1 VRVIVALALTLL
13 LGAPLQVPAREVVI
27 TIDDLPIGGTV
38 NFSVADWERITSE
51 LVSALKRNAI
61 PAIGFVNEWKLQHD
75 GVVEPRRVAV
85 LRKWL
90 EAGLELGNH
99 SFSHL
104 DLHATPLDTFEKD
117 VLRGERVT
125 RALLAEAGRKLEFF
139 RHPFLHTGRTL
150 ETKHA
155 FELFLKEHGYRV
167 APVTIDNYDY
177 VFANAF
183 DRTKDIALRRT
194 IADAYLEYM
203 TDVVAFYERQSTA
216 IMGREMRQVL
226 LLHAT
231 ALNANTMD
239 ALARMFK
246 TRGYTFI
253 RLERALEDPAYESA
267 DTYIGP
273 GGITWLHRWALT
285 NGKRGPFFAG
295 EPIVPDWIEKA
306 AARPIP

>member
-1 VRVIVALALTLL
+1 MRVIVALALTLM
-13 LGAPLQVPAREVVI
+13 LGAPQPVPAREVVI
-27 TIDDLPIGGTV
+27 TIDDLPVGGTV
-38 NFSVADWERITSE
+38 HFSVADCERITRD
-51 LVSALKRNAI
+51 LVSALERNAI
-61 PAIGFVNEWKLQHD
+61 PAIGFVNEWKLHPA

-117 VLRGERVT
+117 VLRGQQVT
-125 RALLAEAGRKLEFF
+125 RALLAEVGRKPEFF

-155 FELFLKEHGYRV
+155 FEGFLKEHGYRV

-177 VFANAF
+177 MFANAF
-183 DRTKDIALRRT
+183 DRTKDSALRRK

-203 TDVVAFYERQSTA
+203 TDVVKYYERQSTA
-216 IMGREMRQVL
+216 IVGREIRQVL

-231 ALNANTMD
+231 ALNAHTLD

-246 TRGYTFI
+246 TRGYAFI
-253 RLERALEDPAYESA
+253 SLERALEDPAYKSA

-295 EPIVPDWIEKA
+295 EPIVPAWIEKA
-306 AARPIP
+306 AASPIS